1 MDVHSQEPFWLLKNG
16 LLHTYPSLRQPISCD
31 VLIVGGGI
39 TGSLMA
45 HSLVQAGFDTVV
57 IDKRDVA
64 TGSTSASTAMLQY
77 EIDTALHELIPM
89 IGEEGA
95 LRAYESCRDA
105 IGKID
110 QLVKKLKSR
119 SGFKPKKSIYLA
131 AIPDDEE
138 FLRKEFESRRKH
150 GFKVEW
156 LNRASLRKRFGLA
169 AVAAI
174 CSSDAAEI
182 DAYHFAHDLLRAS
195 VAKGLRVFDHV
206 EIKATDYEPN
216 GVRVLTTDLALIE
229 TRKVVYCTG
238 YEAQEML
245 PEKVVKLKST
255 FAVVSEPLP
264 ELPPEL
270 RSVLLW
276 DTQSPYL
283 YLRTTDD
290 NRVLVGGGDEPFKN
304 ALLRDKLIDKKR
316 EMLTEKVRQL
326 YPDLPFI
333 PDLAWAGTFGETKD
347 GLPYIG
353 EHPAFPHSYFALG
366 FGGNGITFSVTAAEL
381 IRDVLQGKKADELQ
395 WYRFGR

>member
-1 MDVHSQEPFWLLKNG
+1 MNVHSAEPFWLLKNG
-16 LLHTYPSLRQPISCD
+16 LMHAYPSLRHSLSCD

-45 HSLVQAGFDTVV
+45 YALVQAGFDTVV
-57 IDKRDVA
+57 IDKRNVA
-64 TGSTSASTAMLQY
+64 SGSTSASTAMLQY

-95 LRAYESCRDA
+95 VRAYESCRDA
-105 IGKID
+105 IDKIG
-110 QLVKKLKSR
+110 QLVKDVKSR
-119 SGFKPKKSIYLA
+119 SGFKRKKSLYVA
-131 AIPDDEE
+131 AVPDDEM

-156 LNRASLRKRFGLA
+156 LNRASLRKGFGLA

-174 CSSDAAEI
+174 CSSDAAQI
-182 DAYHFAHDLLRAS
+182 DAYHFAHDLLRAA
-195 VAKGLRVFDHV
+195 VVRGLRIFDHV
-206 EIKATDYEPN
+206 EIKAMDYEPN

-229 TRKVVYCTG
+229 TKKIVYCTG
-238 YEAQEML
+238 YESQEML
-245 PEKVVKLKST
+245 PEKVVDLKST
-255 FAVVSEPLP
+255 FAVVSESMPG
-264 ELPPEL
+264 LPPEL
-270 RSVLLW
+270 RSILLW

-304 ALLRDKLIDKKR
+304 AALRDKLVAKKQD
-316 EMLTEKVRQL
+316 MLTEKVREL

-366 FGGNGITFSVTAAEL
+366 FGGNGITFSVTAAKL
-381 IRDVLQGKKADELQ
+381 VRDLLQGKKTEDLR

>member
-16 LLHTYPSLRQPISCD
+16 LLHSYPSLRQSLSCD
-31 VLIVGGGI
+31 VLIIGGGI
-39 TGSLMA
+39 TGALMA

-95 LRAYESCRDA
+95 VKAYESCLNA
-105 IGKID
+105 IGEINRI
-110 QLVKKLKSR
+110 VKALKSR
-119 SGFKPKKSIYLA
+119 SGFKLKKSLYIA
-131 AIPDDEE
+131 AVPDDEA

-150 GFKVEW
+150 GFNVQW
-156 LNRASLRKRFGLA
+156 LNRKSLRNRFGLA

-174 CSSDAAEI
+174 CSSEAAEI
-182 DAYHFAHDLLRAS
+182 DAYRFAHELLKAS

-206 EIKATDYEPN
+206 EIQSTEYDPN
-216 GVRVLTTDLALIE
+216 GVRVLTQDLAMIE
-229 TRKVVYCTG
+229 ARNVIYCTG
-238 YEAQEML
+238 YESQEML
-245 PEKVVKLKST
+245 PGKVVDLKST
-255 FAVVSEPLP
+255 FAVVSEPLA

-276 DTQSPYL
+276 DTQDPYL

-304 ALLRDKLIDKKR
+304 AALRDKLIDQKR
-316 EMLTEKVRQL
+316 QMLTEKVREL
-326 YPDLPFI
+326 YPDLAFV

-366 FGGNGITFSVTAAEL
+366 FGGNGITFSVTAAQL
-381 IRDVLQGKKADELQ
+381 IRDVLRGKKPDELHY
-395 WYRFGR
+395 YRFGR